1 LKEFFQHTK
10 TGEKVSERRIAKDGM
25 PHYIIDG
32 YNVVF
37 NREEFRRGRNL
48 EESREVFCRLLDSYA
63 SGKKVEITVVWDG
76 SGNPGAAARK
86 TGRIKNVYSS
96 SGMNADEK
104 IIRFVQRAHNKG
116 RITVVTDDRQ
126 IIGTVR
132 YIGAQVKN
140 VNDFLSLVGRPKRTS
155 KIHLRRRGGE
165 SDSVKEKVSADDL
178 SVDEWM
184 RLFSAGEK

>member
-1 LKEFFQHTK
+1 MQKE
-10 TGEKVSERRIAKDGM
+10 GV

-37 NREEFRRGRNL
+37 KKKEFSRGRSL
-48 EESREVFCRLLDSYA
+48 EESREIFCRLLDSYA
-63 SGKKVEITVVWDG
+63 AEKKVEITVVWDG
-76 SGNPGAAARK
+76 SGNPGASAK
-86 TGRIKNVYSS
+86 STGQIKNVYSS

-104 IIRFVQRAHNKG
+104 IIGFVKRAYHKG

-132 YIGAQVKN
+132 HIGAQVKN
-140 VNDFLSLVGRPKRTS
+140 VNEFLSLVGRPKKKS
-155 KIHLRRRGGE
+155 KAHLRKRGGE

-184 RLFSAGEK
+184 RLFTAGKKRQWGSGDEG